1 MLPGMTNPRG
11 RSLVATLLSVLLYAS
26 ASPTVARAESGE
38 FLSGQRID
46 SLCRPSSPLPCLV
59 RVAATLRSATSGGPL
74 PGKQL
79 RFVAG
84 NTLLCT
90 TTTDD
95 SGRAAC
101 IGVAPSGQSLA
112 QTGYRAVF
120 AGDDRYWSESAVVR
134 ASLRTSFSG
143 D

>member
-1 MLPGMTNPRG
+1 MM
-11 RSLVATLLSVLLYAS
+11 SLGNRTLLASLLSVFLYA
-26 ASPTVARAESGE
+26 AAPATETRAESGD

-46 SLCRPSSPLPCLV
+46 SMCRPSSPLPCLV

-74 PGKQL
+74 RGKQL

-101 IGVAPSGQSLA
+101 VGVAPSGQSLA

-120 AGDDRYWSESAVVR
+120 DGDGRYWSESAMVR
-134 ASLRTSFSG
+134 ASVRATAATAE
-143 D
+143 

>member
-1 MLPGMTNPRG
+1 MM
-11 RSLVATLLSVLLYAS
+11 SLGNRTLLTSLLSVLLYA
-26 ASPTVARAESGE
+26 AATAPDARAQSGE
-38 FLSGQRID
+38 FLPASRID
-46 SLCRPSSPLPCLV
+46 SMCRPSSPLPCLV

-74 PGKQL
+74 RNKQL

-101 IGVAPSGQSLA
+101 VGVAPSGQSLA

-120 AGDDRYWSESAVVR
+120 DGDDRYWSESAMVR
-134 ASLRTSFSG
+134 ASVRTTAANAE
-143 D
+143 

>member
-1 MLPGMTNPRG
+1 MM
-11 RSLVATLLSVLLYAS
+11 SLGNRTLLASLLSVLLYA
-26 ASPTVARAESGE
+26 AAPATEARAESGD

-46 SLCRPSSPLPCLV
+46 SMCRPSSPLPCLV

-74 PGKQL
+74 RGKPL

-101 IGVAPSGQSLA
+101 VGVAPSGQSLA

-120 AGDDRYWSESAVVR
+120 DGDGRYWSESAMVR
-134 ASLRTSFSG
+134 ASVRTVATT
-143 D
+143 DE